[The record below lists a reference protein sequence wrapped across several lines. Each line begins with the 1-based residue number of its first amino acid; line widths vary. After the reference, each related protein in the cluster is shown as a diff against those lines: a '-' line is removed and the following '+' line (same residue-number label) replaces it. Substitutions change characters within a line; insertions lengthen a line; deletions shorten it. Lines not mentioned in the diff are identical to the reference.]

1 MNKEMI
7 NQVAERLGAEVT
19 TVNKNGIDKLAITV
33 REGNVGAVIYPES
46 IEAETIDKAVEQIN
60 KIVDAHRE
68 EMQRIGN
75 NADFFADFEQIKPRL
90 RVRLY
95 NKKVPAEVKRSAEE
109 YGFDDLII
117 VPYVLV
123 DSLNTSKGTIKVLK
137 NHLLHWGVSAKEV
150 IDIGLQNTESETTVM
165 SLVDVLKKSMGGS
178 PDFAMPD
185 IPNEYVV
192 STDGNMFGAA
202 GILSK
207 ISYFKKKF
215 PNGFYVLPSSLH
227 EIIVHAATGAV
238 NELEDLTKMVQE
250 VNRTTVDPEEVL
262 ADKAYAFVK

>member
-7 NQVAERLGAEVT
+7 NKVAERLGAEVT

-46 IEAETIDKAVEQIN
+46 IEAETIDEAVEQIN

-68 EMQRIGN
+68 EMERIGSTV
-75 NADFFADFEQIKPRL
+75 DFFTDFEKIKPRL

-95 NKKVPAEVKRSAEE
+95 NKKVPAEVKRSAAK
-109 YGFDDLII
+109 YGFDDLNI

-123 DSLNTSKGTIKVLK
+123 DEDGGTQGTIKILK
-137 NHLLHWGVSAKEV
+137 HHLQSWEVTAKEV
-150 IDIGLQNTESETTVM
+150 IDIGLKNTENEAKIESM
-165 SLVDVLKKSMGGS
+165 LDVLKASMCITEGF
-178 PDFAMPD
+178 PDMNLPD
-185 IPNEYVV
+185 EYVV
-192 STDGNMFGAA
+192 STDRNMFGAA

-207 ISYFKKKF
+207 LSYFKEKF

-227 EIIVHAATGAV
+227 EIIVHAATGTAD
-238 NELEDLTKMVQE
+238 ELESLTRMVQE
-250 VNRTTVDPEEVL
+250 VNKTTLDPEDIL
-262 ADKAYAFVK
+262 SDKAYAFVK